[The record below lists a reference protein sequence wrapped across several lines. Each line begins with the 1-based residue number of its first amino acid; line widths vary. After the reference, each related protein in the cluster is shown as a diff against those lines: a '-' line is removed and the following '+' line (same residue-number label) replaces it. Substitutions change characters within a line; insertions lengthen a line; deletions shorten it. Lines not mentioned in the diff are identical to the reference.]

1 MVAVYIIN
9 RLPTPV
15 LDNKTP
21 YECLYG
27 DLPDYSVMKIF
38 GCLAFSTNPTHT
50 TDKFDPRGVPC
61 VFLGYPALQ
70 KGYRLLNL
78 LTMQTFVSRDVIFN
92 ELVFPYKST
101 SETAYMTPTPQVH
114 PPTTSPFKTLRKQLY
129 LLLKLSHPLILL
141 NQTVNPLKTNH

>member
-78 LTMQTFVSRDVIFN
+78 LTMQPLCPEMSYSMSWC
-92 ELVFPYKST
+92 FPT
-101 SETAYMTPTPQVH
+101 SQ
-114 PPTTSPFKTLRKQLY
+114 
-129 LLLKLSHPLILL
+129 LLKQP
-141 NQTVNPLKTNH
+141 T